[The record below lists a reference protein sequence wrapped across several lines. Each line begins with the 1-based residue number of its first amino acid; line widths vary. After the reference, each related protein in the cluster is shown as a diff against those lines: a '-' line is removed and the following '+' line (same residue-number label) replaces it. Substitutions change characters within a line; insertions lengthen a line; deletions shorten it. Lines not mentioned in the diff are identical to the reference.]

1 MHRSSLLV
9 WFAPLALV
17 AVGCRGGGGG
27 TGGEGGGGGEGQGG
41 ISDATSLACPF
52 PGQLPFVLESTGFQ
66 TEDAAGTAEGSPRS
80 KDEAADTF
88 GVAMGASVTTYAA
101 AGTAPT
107 PGSKALRGRKA
118 RTGVNSGLTAIGLG
132 GENVSLWY
140 YDDGKQAWET
150 LGRSTTDGEGY
161 YEIAPPTGFAAA
173 LGAPVY
179 AVLEA
184 DKSCAAHYEVALPSE
199 TKFVLTD
206 IDGTMTLSD
215 EELFKQIDNGTYDPL
230 ENASASAMMNTWHDK
245 GYEIVYLT
253 ARPHNFRAETRAWLD
268 AHGFPTGGVISANTL
283 VFDQSARD
291 YKSAWV
297 KRLLGDYGWNVV
309 AAYGNAESD
318 IQAYEDAGIPK
329 DITFIVGPFAGASGT
344 QGIADNDYGN
354 HLSDFVE
361 PYPANN

>member
-1 MHRSSLLV
+1 MIESIANFFEPRFGFFASS
-9 WFAPLALV
+9 
-17 AVGCRGGGGG
+17 
-27 TGGEGGGGGEGQGG
+27 
-41 ISDATSLACPF
+41 
-52 PGQLPFVLESTGFQ
+52 
-66 TEDAAGTAEGSPRS
+66 
-80 KDEAADTF
+80 
-88 GVAMGASVTTYAA
+88 
-101 AGTAPT
+101 
-107 PGSKALRGRKA
+107 
-118 RTGVNSGLTAIGLG
+118 
-132 GENVSLWY
+132 
-140 YDDGKQAWET
+140 
-150 LGRSTTDGEGY
+150 
-161 YEIAPPTGFAAA
+161 
-173 LGAPVY
+173 
-179 AVLEA
+179 
-184 DKSCAAHYEVALPSE
+184 
-199 TKFVLTD
+199 
-206 IDGTMTLSD
+206 
-215 EELFKQIDNGTYDPL
+215 FKQIDNGTYDPL